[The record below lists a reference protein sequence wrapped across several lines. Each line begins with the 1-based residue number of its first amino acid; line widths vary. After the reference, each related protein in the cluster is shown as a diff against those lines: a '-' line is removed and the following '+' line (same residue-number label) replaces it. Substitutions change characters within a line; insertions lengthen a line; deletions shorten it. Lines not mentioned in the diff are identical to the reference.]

1 MISQTA
7 PPNCMSIQSV
17 SFRKEGSKI
26 KQFTYAI
33 IMFYNNVKDI
43 RRGGVVLRPAVSVCS
58 CSVSC
63 QELLV
68 VLTGWHCAAW
78 HLPVFTHLASSSWDE
93 DLQDSEQTANCAV
106 PVARAVGRH
115 FVWTYNRQTM
125 MNPKRSPSVAAV
137 RCWMVVMVVFRGCC
151 CCCLCAGSCYIG
163 RGSEQWQVWLPCML
177 SVCRSH
183 VAAHVHL
190 LW

>member
-1 MISQTA
+1 
-7 PPNCMSIQSV
+7 MSIQSV

-68 VLTGWHCAAW
+68 VLTGWHCAA
-78 HLPVFTHLASSSWDE
+78 
-93 DLQDSEQTANCAV
+93 
-106 PVARAVGRH
+106 
-115 FVWTYNRQTM
+115 
-125 MNPKRSPSVAAV
+125 
-137 RCWMVVMVVFRGCC
+137 
-151 CCCLCAGSCYIG
+151 
-163 RGSEQWQVWLPCML
+163 
-177 SVCRSH
+177 
-183 VAAHVHL
+183 
-190 LW
+190 